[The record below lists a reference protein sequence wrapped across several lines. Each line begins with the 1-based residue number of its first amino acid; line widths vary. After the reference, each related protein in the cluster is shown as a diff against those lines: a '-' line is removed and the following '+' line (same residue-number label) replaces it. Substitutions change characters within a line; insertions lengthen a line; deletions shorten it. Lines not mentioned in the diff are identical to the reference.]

1 MLRFLKKHKKY
12 PNKPV
17 PPESPARQT
26 IDIGAKPS
34 RDSEG
39 EYRPRKISELIR
51 SDGTDLTTVPGTN
64 RRGGSRI
71 ANQDGR
77 IRDQQLPAQNSSTP
91 TPSQGGGDASECSWL
106 QPLVSMFIPHLDSV
120 ARARPY
126 AWRLRRSAK
135 RATRSQHSQS
145 PLR

>member
-51 SDGTDLTTVPGTN
+51 SDGTDPTMAPDTN
-64 RRGGSRI
+64 HREGSRI
-71 ANQDGR
+71 ANQDRR
-77 IRDQQLPAQNSSTP
+77 IRDQLPAQNISTP

-106 QPLVSMFIPHLDSV
+106 
-120 ARARPY
+120 
-126 AWRLRRSAK
+126 
-135 RATRSQHSQS
+135 
-145 PLR
+145 